1 MYAIDQGEAIHKARF
16 HRKIILQYFA
26 QGGLPGRAICWI
38 VYVTKHTHTKERPML
53 YRLSLRLRLLTADRI
68 EARHLR
74 EALRRETRAHCAR
87 RR

>member
-1 MYAIDQGEAIHKARF
+1 
-16 HRKIILQYFA
+16 
-26 QGGLPGRAICWI
+26 
-38 VYVTKHTHTKERPML
+38 ML